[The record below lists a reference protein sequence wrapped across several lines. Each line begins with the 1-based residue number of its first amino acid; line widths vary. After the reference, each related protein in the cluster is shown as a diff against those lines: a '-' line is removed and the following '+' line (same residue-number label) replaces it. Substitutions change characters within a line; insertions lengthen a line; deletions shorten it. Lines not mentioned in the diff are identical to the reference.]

1 MSENSAAAMVVMHE
15 GKLLIVA
22 RGNKFALPAGKVE
35 ANETFLQAA
44 IRETFEETGVIVNK
58 ALFLKRGVVGINNVE
73 TFLAEEYSC
82 PTELNGNEGTPSW
95 GSWEDIIGN
104 VGAYQEYNKSVYEK
118 YKAKIKALK
127 FLSDNSIEDIPNIL
141 AQLTGDDV

>member
-1 MSENSAAAMVVMHE
+1 MSENSAAAMVVIHE

-44 IRETFEETGVIVNK
+44 IRETFEETGVTVNK

-73 TFLAEEYSC
+73 TFLAEKYFC

-95 GSWEDIIGN
+95 GSWEDVIGN
-104 VGAYQEYNKSVYEK
+104 VGAYQEYNLSVYEK

>member
-1 MSENSAAAMVVMHE
+1 MSENSAAAMVVIHE

-44 IRETFEETGVIVNK
+44 IRETFEETGVTVNK

-73 TFLAEEYSC
+73 TFLAEKYSC

-95 GSWEDIIGN
+95 GSWEDVIGN
-104 VGAYQEYNKSVYEK
+104 VGAYQEYNLSVYEK